1 MGLEII
7 WILDYENRFDYVGE
21 WREGN
26 FWEGIVYDAE
36 DSDNIIDPYSE
47 GVSAFFESGG
57 K

>member
-7 WILDYENRFDYVGE
+7 WILDYENRFDYVGG

-47 GVSAFFESGG
+47 EVAAFF
-57 K
+57 

>member
-1 MGLEII
+1 MSGGGGKV
-7 WILDYENRFDYVGE
+7 F
-21 WREGN
+21 